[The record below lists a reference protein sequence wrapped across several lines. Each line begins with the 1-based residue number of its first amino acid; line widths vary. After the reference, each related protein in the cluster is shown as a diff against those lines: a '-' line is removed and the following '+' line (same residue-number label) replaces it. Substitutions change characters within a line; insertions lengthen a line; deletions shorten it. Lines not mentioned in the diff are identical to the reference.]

1 MLDGENLVQRMVSID
16 QVVGTTAD
24 SIHLNCSKEEVA
36 KMEPFLEVHFIQQIW
51 PNPDNRV
58 EHHMCLLPYA
68 SRA

>member
-24 SIHLNCSKEEVA
+24 SIHLNRSKEEVA
-36 KMEPFLEVHFIQQIW
+36 KMEPFLEGHFIKQVW
-51 PNPDNRV
+51 PNPDYRV